1 MLYKVTE
8 TMGFYA
14 EELPEFAADTRAD
27 ATLLQES
34 GSRGYH
40 IKHERTTA

>member
-27 ATLLQES
+27 ATHLA
-34 GSRGYH
+34 R
-40 IKHERTTA
+40 ERLKGLSHKA